1 MTPRWGTGKS
11 DANQAEIVE
20 ALRKAGAFVTILST
34 HPKQLDLLVYYR
46 GRRYQGRLYW
56 IEVKRPGEKLTYAEA
71 EIFDRA
77 PGCTH
82 RVESA
87 EEALGII
94 GAVDYKTEE

>member
-46 GRRYQGRLYW
+46 RRLYW
-56 IEVKRPGEKLTYAEA
+56 MEVKMPGEQLTYAEA

-77 PGCTH
+77 LGCTFI
-82 RVESA
+82 VESA

-94 GAVDYKTEE
+94 GAVDYKTEG